1 MMVDEHGKSRLG
13 RGLAAL
19 IGDVGDEAAVLDRQ
33 RNSRRVP
40 IEFLKPNP
48 RNPRRN
54 FGDAELDELA
64 ASIRER
70 GIIQPI
76 LVRTVRGAIDQY
88 EIVAGERRWRAAQRA
103 GLHDV
108 PVILLEVSDRE
119 ALELAIIENVQ
130 RADLNALEEAQGYQA
145 LGEEFKYSQ
154 DDIAKIV
161 GKSRP
166 HVANTLRL
174 LKLSDAVKAYV
185 NSGQL
190 SAGHARLLVG
200 QPNAE
205 EFAELIV
212 KRGLNVRQVEEMA
225 RRDGRKQVRELRR
238 TGRIGPDPDAAAL
251 EKRLTD
257 ALGLTVRIL
266 HRVDGEGILSIRYRS
281 LEQLDDITRRL
292 ETGQQIVGTPKPSA
306 AQLEARREEAE
317 ERARAEAQKGPRI
330 RSV

>member
-1 MMVDEHGKSRLG
+1 MMADGSRLG

-19 IGDVGDEAAVLDRQ
+19 IGDVGDEAQVLERQ
-33 RNSRRVP
+33 RNQRRVP
-40 IEFLKPNP
+40 IEFVKPNP
-48 RNPRRN
+48 RNPRRV
-54 FGDAELDELA
+54 FADAELDELA
-64 ASIRER
+64 ASVRER

-76 LVRTVRGAIDQY
+76 LVRTVRGTMDQY

-108 PVILLEVSDRE
+108 PVLLLEVSDKE
-119 ALELAIIENVQ
+119 SLELAIIENVQ
-130 RADLNALEEAQGYQA
+130 RADLNPLEEAQGYQSLA
-145 LGEEFKYSQ
+145 DEFKYSQ

-166 HVANTLRL
+166 HVSNTMRL
-174 LKLSDAVKAYV
+174 LKLSGAVKAYI
-185 NSGQL
+185 NAGKL
-190 SAGHARLLVG
+190 TAGHARLLVG

-225 RRDGRKQVRELRR
+225 RRDGKKQAREVRR
-238 TGRIGPDPDAAAL
+238 TGRMGPDPDAAAL

-257 ALGLTVRIL
+257 TLGLTVRIL
-266 HRVDGEGILSIRYRS
+266 HRVDGEGILSIRYRN

-292 ETGQQIVGTPKPSA
+292 ETGPIVGAATPSA
-306 AQLEARREEAE
+306 RQRQMRREVDEAARELE
-317 ERARAEAQKGPRI
+317 EREQAKKGPRI
-330 RSV
+330 RSL

>member
-1 MMVDEHGKSRLG
+1 
-13 RGLAAL
+13 
-19 IGDVGDEAAVLDRQ
+19 
-33 RNSRRVP
+33 VP

-48 RNPRRN
+48 RNPRRA
-54 FGDAELDELA
+54 FADAELDELA

-88 EIVAGERRWRAAQRA
+88 EIVAGERRWRASQRA

-108 PVILLEVSDRE
+108 PVILLEVNDRE

-130 RADLNALEEAQGYQA
+130 RTDLNALEEAGGYQA
-145 LGEEFKYSQ
+145 LADEFKYSQ

-174 LKLSDAVKAYV
+174 LKLSDAVKAYIH
-185 NSGQL
+185 SGQL
-190 SAGHARLLVG
+190 TAGHARLLVG

-205 EFAELIV
+205 EFAEQIV
-212 KRGLNVRQVEEMA
+212 TRGLNVRQVEEMA
-225 RRDGRKQVRELRR
+225 RRDGKKQARQVRR
-238 TGRIGPDPDAAAL
+238 TGRMGPDPDAAAL

-257 ALGLTVRIL
+257 VLGLTVRIL
-266 HRVDGEGILSIRYRS
+266 HRVDGEGILSIRYRN

-292 ETGQQIVGTPKPSA
+292 ETGPVVGTPKPSA
-306 AQLEARREEAE
+306 LQLERQREQAEEAQ
-317 ERARAEAQKGPRI
+317 RAADESGPRI
-330 RSV
+330 RKL